1 MPIAVLAALLAG
13 VSIFRNVLRMGS
25 LLDAPST
32 ELEALIANAFQSMMD
47 AADPATATLKLE
59 RTS

>member
-1 MPIAVLAALLAG
+1 
-13 VSIFRNVLRMGS
+13 MGS